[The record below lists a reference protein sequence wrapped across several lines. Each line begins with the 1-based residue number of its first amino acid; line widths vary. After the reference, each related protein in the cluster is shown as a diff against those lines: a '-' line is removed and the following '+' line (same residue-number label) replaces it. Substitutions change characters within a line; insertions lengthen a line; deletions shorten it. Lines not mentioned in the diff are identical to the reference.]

1 MKIISKGKIHTW
13 MQANRSVKDMDYF
26 DLFLSALFMVNAC
39 TKMQCRIKQ
48 KVVLLVEVS
57 IIWQFM
63 GRP

>member
-1 MKIISKGKIHTW
+1 
-13 MQANRSVKDMDYF
+13 MQANRYVKDVDYF

-39 TKMQCRIKQ
+39 TKIQCRIKQ
-48 KVVLLVEVS
+48 NVVLLVEVS